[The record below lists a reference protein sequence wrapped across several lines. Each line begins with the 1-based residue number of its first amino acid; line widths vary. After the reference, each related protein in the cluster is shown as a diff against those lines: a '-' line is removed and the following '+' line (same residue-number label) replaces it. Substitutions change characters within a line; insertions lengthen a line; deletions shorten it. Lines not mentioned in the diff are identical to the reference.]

1 MPFGLGSLS
10 RSSLPITAK
19 YRQKIID
26 ILCKHRISGLHNS
39 G

>member
-1 MPFGLGSLS
+1 MPLGLGSLS
-10 RSSLPITAK
+10 GNSVPITAK

-26 ILCKHRISGLHNS
+26 ILCKHRIGDLHNS